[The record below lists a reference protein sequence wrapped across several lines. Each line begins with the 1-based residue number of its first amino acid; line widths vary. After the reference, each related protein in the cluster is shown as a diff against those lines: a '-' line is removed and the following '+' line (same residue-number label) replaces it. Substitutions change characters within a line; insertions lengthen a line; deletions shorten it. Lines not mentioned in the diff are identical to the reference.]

1 MRCSSTA
8 AIVSAIVAATAALPP
23 PPHPTATS
31 DSGRR
36 TQPRFL
42 PGSPLAVVVSSDSEA
57 LFSNSPHPCASS
69 TRHEQRA
76 PEGGR
81 LSTAKRTTRSTPG
94 VPRSPLAGGAS
105 LRPSQPRR
113 GGSGGA
119 EAGRRRREVRAAPS
133 RRGREG
139 GRTGGAAL
147 LLPERRAP
155 PAFPPPPPPPP
166 PRRLGAA
173 AGRPRDAPR
182 GLWGAV
188 VRV

>member
-1 MRCSSTA
+1 MTHFFQHAMQQHSRYRICHRRSDSSA
-8 AIVSAIVAATAALPP
+8 SP

-139 GRTGGAAL
+139 GRTGGAD
-147 LLPERRAP
+147 RKS
-155 PAFPPPPPPPP
+155 
-166 PRRLGAA
+166 
-173 AGRPRDAPR
+173 
-182 GLWGAV
+182 V
-188 VRV
+188 V